1 MSDKEVVR
9 YEKALAEYSITPAK
23 VQEMAKEY
31 ESLHVVPGDI
41 KSYKAVHAAK
51 MVLTRVRTGV
61 DKRRKKLG
69 VDAYAWIKTKDG
81 AAKDLLEPIIPL
93 EDRFKSELSAE
104 DARIEKIETDRVQA
118 IRDKIEEI
126 KNYPIKNINNREASL
141 INALINQLF
150 CLEIT
155 PEEYQEFEAEAIQEK
170 EDALELLS
178 QQHADRIK
186 FEQEEA
192 DRKAES
198 ERLEKVRQEQKAEAA
213 RLKAIADEQEAA
225 RKAQEEAARKE
236 REAIEEEKR
245 AIQAER
251 DKIEAAQK
259 KILADFTEA
268 EKQKDRQA
276 FEKQALL
283 DARIKAEED
292 AEAQAKRKESA
303 RIAKAEAEKAEKAR
317 QEALRPDKEK
327 LFSLANDL
335 NDIGLPHV
343 SSREAKE
350 IMVWLSDELDDLLK
364 LLRQKAEA
372 L

>member
-9 YEKALAEYSITPAK
+9 YEKALAEYNITPEK
-23 VQEMAKEY
+23 VREMAKEY
-31 ESLHVVPGDI
+31 ESLHVVPDDI

-61 DKRRKKLG
+61 DKRRKELG

-93 EDRFKSELSAE
+93 EDRFKAELSAE

-155 PEEYQEFEAEAIQEK
+155 PEEYQEFKAEAIQEK
-170 EDALELLS
+170 EDALALLS

-192 DRKAES
+192 VRKAES
-198 ERLEKVRQEQKAEAA
+198 ERLEKVRKEQEAEAA
-213 RLKAIADEQEAA
+213 RLKVIADEQEAA
-225 RKAQEEAARKE
+225 RKAQEMEARKE
-236 REAIEEEKR
+236 REAIEEEKIK
-245 AIQAER
+245 IQAEK
-251 DKIEAAQK
+251 DKIEATK
-259 KILADFTEA
+259 KTE
-268 EKQKDRQA
+268 QDRKAMAA
-276 FEKQALL
+276 FEKEALEK
-283 DARIKAEED
+283 ARIRAEQ
-292 AEAQAKRKESA
+292 EAKEEAVRKESA
-303 RIAKAEAEKAEKAR
+303 RIAKEEAEKAEHIRKT
-317 QEALRPDKEK
+317 ALAPDKVK
-327 LFSLANDL
+327 LIAYVDALYWLDFPALKD
-335 NDIGLPHV
+335 DK
-343 SSREAKE
+343 AKE
-350 IMVWLSDELDDLLK
+350 ILNNVRNRLTKIRKGVKDAVGRL
-364 LLRQKAEA
+364 
-372 L
+372 